1 MNLGSRKLTDLSETR
16 VRLNGNKDVD
26 TKSWGLSPSKSL
38 AGEFSG
44 RDPAIT
50 TDPIT
55 SASLNLG
62 QVIDDR
68 AIQDFTE
75 SLNARLDVLRQ
86 QIEKLNAIASP
97 KEPESTRLTTEIQ
110 RSDSIFVSDL
120 QHENAVI
127 GLRVRKNPNAST
139 EDFLEPRA
147 RFSPL
152 QLGSVRP
159 GSASSGRMIIERRPF
174 SESEFDRFA
183 KDNTGLLTNRYR

>member
-1 MNLGSRKLTDLSETR
+1 MSST
-16 VRLNGNKDVD
+16 
-26 TKSWGLSPSKSL
+26 
-38 AGEFSG
+38 
-44 RDPAIT
+44 
-50 TDPIT
+50 
-55 SASLNLG
+55 SLNLS
-62 QVIDDR
+62 QILDDR
-68 AIQDFTE
+68 AIQDFSE

-86 QIEKLNAIASP
+86 QIEKLNAIALP
-97 KEPESTRLTTEIQ
+97 AEPEPTALTTEIQ

-120 QHENAVI
+120 QHENAVV

-159 GSASSGRMIIERRPF
+159 GSSGSGRMIIEKRPF